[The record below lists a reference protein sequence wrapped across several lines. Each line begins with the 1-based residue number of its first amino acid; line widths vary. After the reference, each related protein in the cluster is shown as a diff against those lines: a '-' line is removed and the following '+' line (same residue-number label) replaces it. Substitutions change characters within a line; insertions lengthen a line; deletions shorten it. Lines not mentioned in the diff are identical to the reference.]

1 MRKTSIHE
9 KVATCMTVTS
19 LKKRPLSS
27 EASLQ
32 SPLVI
37 ITIGATASGK
47 STWAQQM
54 QKKYSTLDI
63 AIIQTPEAS
72 ARNQTQWL
80 NTVKAALHHAVIILD
95 GKNLDDAQFCRD
107 LQALNALGVKEVVI
121 QYFAPESLFVLL
133 SRSKGVGGEQIRHE
147 LQTIQ
152 SQAHYLNLLDAEGY
166 TSD

>member
-1 MRKTSIHE
+1 M
-9 KVATCMTVTS
+9 
-19 LKKRPLSS
+19 
-27 EASLQ
+27 Q

-37 ITIGATASGK
+37 ITIGVTASGK

-54 QKKYSTLDI
+54 QKKYSTLDM
-63 AIIQTPEAS
+63 AIIQTPETPD
-72 ARNQTQWL
+72 RNQTQWL
-80 NTVKAALHHAVIILD
+80 NTVKAALHHSVIILD

-107 LQALNALGVKEVVI
+107 LQTLNALGVKEVVI

-133 SRSKGVGGEQIRHE
+133 SRNKGVGGEQIRHE